1 MIVYTDIN
9 YYNNNFL
16 YFNES
21 IKNTVIDNGKFIR
34 VIYSDNNSIINTLH
48 IVTPFYNLKN
58 IHSNCYSIDNNDKL
72 LSQKLCDI
80 EFFILNK
87 YSCSKKIKFKLKEQ
101 LNQKYIKIFNYKDDP
116 STILIKISGIW
127 EDKDKYGLT
136 YKFICL

>member
-87 YSCSKKIKFKLKEQ
+87 YSCSKK
-101 LNQKYIKIFNYKDDP
+101 LNLN
-116 STILIKISGIW
+116 
-127 EDKDKYGLT
+127 
-136 YKFICL
+136 

>member
-1 MIVYTDIN
+1 MIVYTDID

-34 VIYSDNNSIINTLH
+34 VIYSDKNSVINTLH
-48 IVTPFYNLKN
+48 IVTPFSNLKN
-58 IHSNCYSIDNNDKL
+58 IHNNCYSIDNKDEL
-72 LSQKLCDI
+72 LCQKLCDI
-80 EFFILNK
+80 EFSILNN
-87 YSCSKKIKFKLKEQ
+87 YPSSKKIKFKLKEQ

-116 STILIKISGIW
+116 NIILIKISGIW

-136 YKFICL
+136 YKFIHL